1 MHTSQYPKTAAKRR
15 SDKASAADEKPRLPM
30 DTRVKWSRFKLR
42 LLATDTDG
50 AVHGL
55 NGKAT
60 KSKLGSR
67 GSW

>member
-1 MHTSQYPKTAAKRR
+1 MYTSQNPKTAAKRR

-30 DTRVKWSRFKLR
+30 DTRVKLARFKLR

-55 NGKAT
+55 NGKTT